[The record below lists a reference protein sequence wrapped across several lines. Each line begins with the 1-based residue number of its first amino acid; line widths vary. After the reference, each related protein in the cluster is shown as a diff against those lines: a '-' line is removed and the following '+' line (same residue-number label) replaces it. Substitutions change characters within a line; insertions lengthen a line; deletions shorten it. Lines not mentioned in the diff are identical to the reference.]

1 MKFHILRAVEASRL
15 ADVVPP
21 PLRRRLPAA
30 LHRGGPY
37 TVVLFPMNQDPV
49 RSGAAARAVSRLGA
63 AHAGAEPVVAFGADF
78 TAESHAI
85 LAARGVTVVSVGD
98 TYWTDRSFERVRTSV
113 ASPRKA
119 RGANAL

>member
-1 MKFHILRAVEASRL
+1 MKFRILPAVEAARL
-15 ADVVPP
+15 ADLLPP
-21 PLRRRLPAA
+21 PLRRRLPAT
-30 LHRGGPY
+30 LHKGGPY

-49 RSGAAARAVSRLGA
+49 RSGAAARAVVRLGA

-98 TYWTDRSFERVRTSV
+98 SYWTDRSFERIRTSV

-119 RGANAL
+119 PRADAT